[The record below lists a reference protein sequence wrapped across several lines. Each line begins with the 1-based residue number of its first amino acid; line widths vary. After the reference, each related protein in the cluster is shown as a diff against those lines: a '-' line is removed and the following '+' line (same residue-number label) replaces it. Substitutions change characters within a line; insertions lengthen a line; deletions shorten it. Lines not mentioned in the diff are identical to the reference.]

1 MLLKRQ
7 RSNVKTGDPS
17 SSNILQNGIVE
28 MRANNWEV
36 PEFKLIELVSINQL
50 VIKPCIT
57 AAKSIIKMKS
67 WSVTGGWYYC

>member
-1 MLLKRQ
+1 
-7 RSNVKTGDPS
+7 
-17 SSNILQNGIVE
+17 

-67 WSVTGGWYYC
+67 W